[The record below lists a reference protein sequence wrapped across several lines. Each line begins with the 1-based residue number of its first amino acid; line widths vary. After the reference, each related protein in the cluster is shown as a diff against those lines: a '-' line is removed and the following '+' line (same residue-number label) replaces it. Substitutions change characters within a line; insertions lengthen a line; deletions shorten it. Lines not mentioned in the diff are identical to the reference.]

1 MNKNI
6 QILQPDPGAVEKIRN
21 ILNCSPLIAT
31 ILANRKIVSPTD
43 VSRFFNPSLNNLRPP
58 FSMKD
63 MDAAVSRICT
73 AVRNNEKIL
82 IFGDYDADGITATTI
97 LLEFLSS
104 TGADVSYYIP
114 HRIKEGYSLQASHI
128 SNVAIPSRI
137 RLIITVDCGSKSH
150 EAIAAAQKSGID
162 VIITDHHTISG
173 TPPPAL
179 AVINPKQQECS
190 AGFDDLAGVGVAFY
204 LMICLRKYLR
214 DTGFWRNRP
223 EPNLRQFCD
232 LVALGTV
239 ADVVPLVN
247 ENRIL
252 SKTGL
257 ELIGSGESRPGIR
270 ALIKA
275 CGISGNAVD
284 TDDIAF
290 RLAPRLNASG
300 RMGHAKTAVTLL
312 TTDDSETAKQISQSL
327 NQMNQKRQEI
337 EKKMFEEI
345 LEYLDQN
352 PSLTRQCTLVL
363 ARAGWHEGVL
373 GIVASKIVEKY
384 FRPVIL
390 VSLKNGFGK
399 GSGRS
404 IPGVD
409 LHAGLAACADDLVF
423 FGGHAMAAGLKIR
436 ADHISQFQKN
446 FEKSI
451 RDAAAPGDFL
461 QTLLIDAELNFNDI
475 SDGLVNDLEYLAP
488 FGEGNP
494 EPIFISRNV
503 KVLSSKIVGR
513 NHRRMVLGQ
522 ENKGRMGR
530 PVNAIHFNID
540 TAAPFYENLDQIA
553 YRLRWNRWNGKKT
566 IQIIIEDS

>member
-1 MNKNI
+1 M
-6 QILQPDPGAVEKIRN
+6 QPDARAVEKIRN
-21 ILNCSPLIAT
+21 TLNCSPLIAT

-43 VSRFFNPSLNNLRPP
+43 VSRFFSPSLNNLRPP

-63 MDAAVSRICT
+63 MDIAVSRICS
-73 AVRNNEKIL
+73 AIRNREKIL

-97 LLEFLSS
+97 LLEFLN
-104 TGADVSYYIP
+104 TAGADVSYYIP

-150 EAIAAAQKSGID
+150 DAVIAAQKSGID

-214 DTGFWRNRP
+214 DTGLWRDRP
-223 EPNLRQFCD
+223 EPNLKQFCD

-252 SKTGL
+252 SKAGL
-257 ELIGSGESRPGIR
+257 ELIGSGESRLGIR

-275 CGISGNAVD
+275 CGISGNAVG
-284 TDDIAF
+284 TEDIAF

-312 TTDDSETAKQISQSL
+312 TTDDAETAKQISQSL

-345 LEYLDQN
+345 LEYLAQN
-352 PSLTRQCTLVL
+352 PSLTRGCTLVL

-390 VSLKNGFGK
+390 ISLKNGFGK

-409 LHAGLAACADDLVF
+409 LHAGLTACADDLEF

-436 ADHISQFQKN
+436 ADHIGQFQKN
-446 FEKSI
+446 FEKAI
-451 RDAAAPGDFL
+451 QDAAAPADFF

-475 SDGLVNDLEYLAP
+475 SDGLVNDLESLAP

-503 KVLSSKIVGR
+503 KVLSSKMVGQ

-522 ENKGRMGR
+522 PTRGRTGR
-530 PVNAIHFNID
+530 TLNAIHFNID
-540 TAAPFYENLDQIA
+540 TAAPCYENLDQIA
-553 YRLRWNRWNGKKT
+553 YRLQWNRWNGKKT
-566 IQIIIEDS
+566 MQIIIEDS